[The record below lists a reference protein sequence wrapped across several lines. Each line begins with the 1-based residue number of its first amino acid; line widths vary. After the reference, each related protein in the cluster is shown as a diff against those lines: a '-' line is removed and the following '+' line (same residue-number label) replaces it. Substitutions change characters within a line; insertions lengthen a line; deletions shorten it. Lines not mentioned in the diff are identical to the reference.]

1 MPFLSPTSKCQV
13 LKTSRR
19 AGRTDFL
26 GTLGGSY
33 GFLQKRERMAESC
46 LCNGFFKT
54 YALIPC

>member
-1 MPFLSPTSKCQV
+1 MLFLAPTSKCQV
-13 LKTSRR
+13 LKTPRR
-19 AGRTDFL
+19 VGRTDFL

-33 GFLQKRERMAESC
+33 GFCRRERMVESC